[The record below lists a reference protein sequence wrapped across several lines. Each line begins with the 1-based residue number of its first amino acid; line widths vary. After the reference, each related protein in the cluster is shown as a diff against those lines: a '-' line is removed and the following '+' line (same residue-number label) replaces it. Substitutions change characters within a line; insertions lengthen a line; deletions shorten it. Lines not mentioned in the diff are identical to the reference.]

1 MPAVHAMQ
9 LVADVAPVPAL
20 YVPAGHAVGA
30 LIAVE
35 DQVLPVVQVEHADVK
50 EAPPAEK
57 VPVEQGFTK
66 PDACPAP
73 HQ

>member
-9 LVADVAPVPAL
+9 LVVDVAPVPAL

-35 DQVLPVVQVEHADVK
+35 
-50 EAPPAEK
+50 
-57 VPVEQGFTK
+57 EQ
-66 PDACPAP
+66 
-73 HQ
+73 